1 MAIGSPLRPQSL
13 IFTLFGDYIYHRN
26 DRIRINSL
34 IEILLLFGI
43 SEQATRSTVSR
54 MIHRGWLGNER
65 VSNKSYYLL
74 TARSKTIIKE
84 GAERIFNF
92 PEQTNHWDGCWHL
105 VTYSIPEE
113 QRDAR
118 DRFRG
123 ALSLSGFGMLTNA
136 VWVSP
141 HDQSVRIQQLAES
154 LQIKPYVQMFHGQ
167 VEAFV
172 PCQELA
178 LRCWNLSAINS
189 EYARFIEKQGSA
201 LEEFQAQL
209 RSGTAIEPSEYF
221 VRRFMLMH
229 EYRRFPYRDPQL
241 PDVLLPC
248 DWHGEEAAA
257 LFQKYHRLL
266 ADGANAYFDSVFK

>member
-1 MAIGSPLRPQSL
+1 MATGSVLRPQSL
-13 IFTLFGDYIYHRN
+13 IFTLFGDYIYQRN

-34 IEILLLFGI
+34 IKILSLFGI

-54 MIHRGWLGNER
+54 MIHRGWLINER
-65 VSNKSYYLL
+65 VGNKSYYLL
-74 TARSKTIIKE
+74 TARSQTIIKE
-84 GAERIFNF
+84 GAERIFHF
-92 PEQTNHWDGCWHL
+92 PEPTNHWDGCWHL

-123 ALSLSGFGMLTNA
+123 ELSVSGFGMLMNA
-136 VWVSP
+136 AWVSP
-141 HDQSVRIQQLAES
+141 RDQRVRIQQLAES

-178 LRCWNLSAINS
+178 LRCWNLSTINS
-189 EYARFIEKQGSA
+189 EYVRFIERHGPE
-201 LEEFQAQL
+201 LEDFQALL
-209 RSGTAIEPSEYF
+209 RSSAAIEPSEYF

-241 PDVLLPC
+241 PDELLPR
-248 DWHGEEAAA
+248 DWHGAEAAV
-257 LFQKYHRLL
+257 LFQRYHRVL